1 MNTTRKFFVP
11 IILTICIA
19 FMMSCFF
26 NSTQQVAYAVEMTD
40 LQERQ
45 DGKVYCTATIDD
57 DFADDK
63 VLVVLADQPATQN
76 VGTHTALSATMSA
89 STFAEV
95 GCTEVT
101 NLTPYSSAIV
111 DEHLA
116 ELSNPVSTLSLE
128 TKSEHKV
135 NVDNFKKII
144 SLKLANPGKQN
155 VLDAIKKLEKRSD
168 VLIAEPDYLSTLDS
182 EVSTQASVASN
193 DPEVINQWAI
203 NNINLPV
210 AWSKSIGSQEVLV
223 GVIDSGIDSTHPEL
237 SKNINHSLSR
247 DCSVDPIASE
257 PNPRDRKKHGT
268 FIAGI
273 IGADGNNGI
282 GIAGVCWDVSLV
294 SLNITDSIGENK
306 ASYATKAI
314 DYASSN
320 NIPILNF
327 SGAPRKES
335 LVLKTAIENY
345 SGLFV
350 CSAGNNGSN
359 NDSVLTY
366 PSFYN
371 YLDNVISVGAI
382 NEYDEKWEDS
392 NYGVTKVDLFAPG
405 AGIYSTCPNNTYAVG
420 DGTSFAAPFVS
431 GVAAWLLSLYPDM
444 TASIL
449 KANILEGVKKL
460 DILDDLCSTG
470 GKLDVSG
477 KWKVL
482 NTSVVSKSGDKW
494 TIRLTNPTSSTKEII
509 YNSKMCYESD
519 AKNWTNFIDVNT
531 VTLAAG
537 SSRNIVITERLLAT
551 HIAFSY
557 IDEGMRYITYS
568 DKLNTNGTLSS
579 GFAKVYAHEY
589 PPLSIIGKNGSTWK
603 IKITNPYSTGQTV
616 QYNAKMCT
624 LSDAENWSGLQD
636 IRSVY
641 ISKGGSAIVDISE
654 NSFAP
659 AIAVSFVIG
668 SNRIVRYADNLNTN
682 TTMTL
687 HRNTLPLYM
696 GLANSGKSGSAWK
709 ITITNTTAQTVTV
722 YYNTKMCTEADAK
735 NWTNLRDVS
744 SFTLAAGAS
753 KTVTISERFL
763 ATSIAI
769 SFYSGSTRYISY
781 ANSLNTSGGINVMYN
796 KV

>member
-76 VGTHTALSATMSA
+76 AGTHTTLSATMSV

-168 VLIAEPDYLSTLDS
+168 VLMAEPNYRCSFSTG
-182 EVSTQASVASN
+182 VSTQTPLNST
-193 DPEVINQWAI
+193 DPDVWKQWAV
-203 NNINLPV
+203 NNINLPA
-210 AWSKSIGSQEVLV
+210 AWSKSTGSQQVLV
-223 GVIDSGIDSTHPEL
+223 GVVDSGIDSTHPDL
-237 SKNINHSLSR
+237 SQNINRLLSR
-247 DCSVDPIASE
+247 DCSQNPIAVE
-257 PNPRDRKKHGT
+257 MDPTDRVGHGT
-268 FIAGI
+268 HVAGI
-273 IGADGNNGI
+273 IGANGNNGI
-282 GIAGVCWDVSLV
+282 GIAGVCWNISLV
-294 SLNITDSIGENK
+294 SLKIAD
-306 ASYATKAI
+306 ASGTLDIQYAIRAI
-314 DYASSN
+314 DYAASK
-320 NIPILNF
+320 NISILNCSF
-327 SGAPRKES
+327 SGSGSS
-335 LVLKTAIENY
+335 LAIRTAMENFT
-345 SGLFV
+345 GLVV
-350 CSAGNNGSN
+350 CAAGNDNSDNDIYLRSPCGN
-359 NDSVLTY
+359 NDL
-366 PSFYN
+366 N
-371 YLDNVISVGAI
+371 NVISVGAI
-382 NEYDEKWEDS
+382 NQNNKKWAYS
-392 NYGVTKVDLFAPG
+392 NYGATKVDLFAPG
-405 AGIYSTCPNNTYAVG
+405 DGIYSTYPNNYKY
-420 DGTSFAAPFVS
+420 DSGTSMAAPHVT
-431 GVAAWLLSLYPDM
+431 GVAALLLSRYPDM
-444 TASIL
+444 SAGVL
-449 KANILEGVKKL
+449 KASILEGVDKL
-460 DILDDLCSTG
+460 PDLSGLCVTG
-470 GKLDVSG
+470 GKLNADIDL
-477 KWKVL
+477 KIL